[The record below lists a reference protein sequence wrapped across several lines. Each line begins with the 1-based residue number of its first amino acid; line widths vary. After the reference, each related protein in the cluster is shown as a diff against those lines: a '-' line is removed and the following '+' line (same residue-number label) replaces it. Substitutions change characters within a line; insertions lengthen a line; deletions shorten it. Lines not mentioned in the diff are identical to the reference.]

1 PPFRFYCSAPPP
13 TVTYPLPLHDAL
25 PILLTLITPTSPPL
39 ASRITSPISIL
50 NSTSCVFDQVA
61 GAPDSRTLPVRC
73 SVSITCCNAGDIKL
87 TLTSDTSCLIGSSYT
102 LHYNPVA
109 SNPLALFPSGPW
121 HQNKENLHRNE
132 ATL

>member
-39 ASRITSPISIL
+39 ASRITSTIIIM
-50 NSTSCVFDQVA
+50 NSTSSVFDQVA
-61 GAPDSRTLPVRC
+61 GAHDSRTLPVRC

-87 TLTSDTSCLIGSSYT
+87 TLTSSTSYLIGSSYNV
-102 LHYNPVA
+102 HYNPVT
-109 SNPLALFPSGPW
+109 SNPLALFPSDQW
-121 HQNKENLHRNE
+121 QQIS
-132 ATL
+132 